1 MIPFGVGMSQFVA
14 ETHVCAECHA
24 EFRCCGRNAVR
35 CSACRVGRNKA
46 LKAAGNKKR
55 RALQK
60 SRKQQQEAKWTATA

>member
-14 ETHVCAECHA
+14 ERHVC
-24 EFRCCGRNAVR
+24 G
-35 CSACRVGRNKA
+35 VGRNKA

-60 SRKQQQEAKWTATA
+60 ARKQEQEAKWTAIA